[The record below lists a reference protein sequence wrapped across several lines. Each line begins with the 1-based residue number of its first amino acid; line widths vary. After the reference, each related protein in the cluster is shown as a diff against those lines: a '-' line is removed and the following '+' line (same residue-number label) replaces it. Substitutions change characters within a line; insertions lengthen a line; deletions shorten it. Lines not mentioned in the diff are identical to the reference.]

1 MKVKSWGLIGPRDF
15 YIRLLTIALP
25 IMVKQ
30 GITSFVNMLDNIM
43 VGRISTPAMSGVA
56 IVNQLIFVYNLIIFG
71 GMAGAGIFT
80 AQYYGQRD
88 DKGVMHTFRFKLWVS
103 LLLGISGTCL
113 LYFMRE
119 PLIMLYLHE
128 EEGSVLLAS
137 TLREADRY
145 LVLILFGL
153 IPFALAQAYAS
164 TLSECGDTFV
174 PMAAGIAAVL
184 VNLAGNYI
192 LIFGKAGFPA
202 LGTGGAAIA
211 TGISR
216 GAELLILIFYTHA
229 HSGRHPFIKGAF
241 KSMKIPA
248 GLLKGILSKGAPLL
262 VNEAMWSM
270 GMSALIRN
278 YSLRGL
284 EVVAALNI
292 STTISNVFN
301 IVFIALGS
309 AIAIIIGQE
318 LGAGNADV
326 RKDASRLTFFA
337 VACCVI
343 SGACLFAAA
352 PFFPQIYNTEES
364 VRQAA
369 ARFIMISAAAMPMYA
384 YENSTYFILRA
395 GGKTLITFLFDA
407 CFVWAVS
414 IPLSY
419 VLSRFTLLPVPL
431 VYAMVQSA
439 EIFKC
444 LLGFVLVRKGIWINR
459 ITSEP

>member
-1 MKVKSWGLIGPRDF
+1 MKVKTSGLIGPREF

-43 VGRISTPAMSGVA
+43 VGRISTPAMSGVS
-56 IVNQLIFVYNLIIFG
+56 IVNQLIFVFNLIIFG

-80 AQYYGQRD
+80 AQYYGQHD
-88 DKGVMHTFRFKLWVS
+88 DQGVRHTFRFKLGVS
-103 LLLGISGTCL
+103 LLLGFSGVAL
-113 LYFMRE
+113 LYFFRE

-128 EEGSVLLAS
+128 PEGSALMAAALK
-137 TLREADRY
+137 EADGY
-145 LVLILFGL
+145 LVLILWGL
-153 IPFALAQAYAS
+153 IPFALSQAYGA
-164 TLSECGDTFV
+164 TLSECGDTFL
-174 PMAAGIAAVL
+174 PMAAGIAAVI
-184 VNLAGNYI
+184 VNLLGNYV

-202 LGTGGAAIA
+202 LGTAGAAIA
-211 TGISR
+211 TDVSR
-216 GAELLILIFYTHA
+216 AVELMILVIYTH
-229 HSGRHPFIKGAF
+229 SRSRRHPFIKGAF
-241 KSMKIPA
+241 RSFHIPPALLGKI
-248 GLLKGILSKGAPLL
+248 LVKGAPLL

-270 GMSALIRN
+270 GMSALVRN

-318 LGAGNADV
+318 LGAGDPEV
-326 RKDASRLTFFA
+326 RRDALRLTFFA
-337 VACCVI
+337 VACCVV

-364 VRQAA
+364 IRLTAS
-369 ARFIMISAAAMPMYA
+369 RFIMIAAAAMPMYA

-395 GGKTLITFLFDA
+395 GGKTFITFLFDA
-407 CFVWAVS
+407 CFIWIVS
-414 IPLSY
+414 IPLSWY
-419 VLSRFTLLPVPL
+419 LSACTSLPTHL
-431 VYAMVQSA
+431 VYAMVQAA

-444 LLGFVLVRKGIWINR
+444 LIGFVLVRKGIWISR
-459 ITSEP
+459 ITV